1 MKTAESRG
9 LTSAFLL
16 GLHGL
21 DFKVWV
27 PCKKGAPCK
36 DDQGAK
42 DQELGNI
49 RKLMTQVEEI
59 LPHPTPMHLLCT

>member
-1 MKTAESRG
+1 MKIAEFRG

-27 PCKKGAPCK
+27 PCKKGAPCE
-36 DDQGAK
+36 DDRGAK

-49 RKLMTQVEEI
+49 RKLMTRVEEI
-59 LPHPTPMHLLCT
+59 LPHPTPLHLLYT